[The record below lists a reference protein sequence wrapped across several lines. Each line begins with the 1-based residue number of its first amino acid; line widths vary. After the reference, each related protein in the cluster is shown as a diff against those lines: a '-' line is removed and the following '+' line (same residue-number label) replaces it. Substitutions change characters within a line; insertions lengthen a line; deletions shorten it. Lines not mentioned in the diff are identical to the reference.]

1 MTEDR
6 RKNDS
11 YLAGQMDIIKDM
23 LADHMKHSRQEREEM
38 REELSVIKTEITKYK
53 YLARTLGA
61 IVFALLTLKLGDL
74 PDLWKSLF

>member
-38 REELSVIKTEITKYK
+38 REELSTIKTEITKYK
-53 YLARTLGA
+53 FLFRAVVGTA
-61 IVFALLTLKLGDL
+61 IAILTFKFGDISSF
-74 PDLWKSLF
+74 WH